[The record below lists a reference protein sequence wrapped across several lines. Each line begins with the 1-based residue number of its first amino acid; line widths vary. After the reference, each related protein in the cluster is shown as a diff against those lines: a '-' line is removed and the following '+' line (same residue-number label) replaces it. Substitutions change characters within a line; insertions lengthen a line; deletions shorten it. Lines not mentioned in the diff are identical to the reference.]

1 MNDNDC
7 LFLDLN
13 IDNDNFTFASSVS
26 SALSDAEAELHSL
39 DNRISETLETIK
51 NTTPECDKA
60 DYALSV
66 YISPQ

>member
-39 DNRISETLETIK
+39 DNRIREPLI
-51 NTTPECDKA
+51 
-60 DYALSV
+60 
-66 YISPQ
+66 